1 MKFFRRKK
9 PTLGSDKNGGLVLT
23 DYEPL
28 TITITHVLNAKCG
41 LGWTSNSYTGL
52 PVPVFALGVGQ
63 ADCSPPLLYYH
74 AVYFACAV
82 IFIDSFYKYFE
93 TVFFRSLKTSAII
106 FRS

>member
-41 LGWTSNSYTGL
+41 LAGQATATQVSRFRSL
-52 PVPVFALGVGQ
+52 PLGAGQ
-63 ADCSPPLLYYH
+63 ADCRPPAIL
-74 AVYFACAV
+74 
-82 IFIDSFYKYFE
+82 SFRK
-93 TVFFRSLKTSAII
+93 I
-106 FRS
+106 